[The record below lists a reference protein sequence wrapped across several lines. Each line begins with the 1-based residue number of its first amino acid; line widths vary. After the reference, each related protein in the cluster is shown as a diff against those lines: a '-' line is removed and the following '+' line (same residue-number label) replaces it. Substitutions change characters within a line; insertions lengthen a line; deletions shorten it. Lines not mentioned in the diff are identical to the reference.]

1 MADITSE
8 PVAGFISESVADLPR
23 NQQRS
28 TTNRSGSTRPPPK
41 GPGCRCVGPARL

>member
-23 NQQRS
+23 NQQS
-28 TTNRSGSTRPPPK
+28 GQAGVATTD
-41 GPGCRCVGPARL
+41 

>member
-23 NQQRS
+23 NQQ
-28 TTNRSGSTRPPPK
+28 
-41 GPGCRCVGPARL
+41 PAAGQARVALEAADA

>member
-23 NQQRS
+23 NQHQI
-28 TTNRSGSTRPPPK
+28 
-41 GPGCRCVGPARL
+41 RLIGVILLYHEVH

>member
-23 NQQRS
+23 NQHTPAGNATRS
-28 TTNRSGSTRPPPK
+28 
-41 GPGCRCVGPARL
+41 